1 MGNGHA
7 IAARRPHRIAA
18 WLRAHAGVLAIV
30 FVALAYAQPIQ
41 ALGWNQT
48 SHYALVRALSHGHTD
63 IDPYKDTTGDKAKD
77 PNGHWYS
84 SRAPGLAFYMLP
96 AYKAMTLVGIDD
108 ITKKNLAGKK
118 NDEMIWA
125 LGLWATVLPA
135 MAMLLLVRWLADR
148 LEPGY
153 GTAAAVTLGLG
164 TLILPFSTLLFSHVF
179 SALLGF
185 AAFVLLWRER
195 ERGSPPPRL
204 IFSALAG
211 LLIGYG
217 FTTEYPLFIV
227 GAVLGVYLLATFP
240 DRVKHALA
248 YIGGGVLGI
257 VPLMFYD
264 KAAFGSYFHVA
275 YADLP
280 KHHRGFFG
288 INVPNPKVAV
298 ELLFSSRGLL
308 TLAPV
313 LALGVAGT
321 VWLYRRGRRAES
333 LVIGSVAALFLIYNS
348 GYYLPYGGQ
357 VPGPR
362 FLITALPFLGVPLAL
377 AFKRLPGPALA
388 LAAASTVCLT
398 IPTLVKPF
406 VSAEG
411 DTGRWMRQ
419 FESHNF
425 QAQLATAA
433 GAWRWGSL
441 IPLFVF
447 MLGAVILASIATP
460 RMRLTLRS
468 VSMGLAAVA
477 VWAPLAIFAPRV
489 LGIDHQSE
497 LWIVRAGDPTAV
509 HEKFGSHPIS
519 RLVLL
524 AVLVTIAFML
534 IAWLVSWWTGRR
546 RRETAERSPAGP
558 AAAPRGGAAAAP
570 WEGRRRNASRR
581 ASGSNP
587 RRSYHC
593 FGQSRSSAQRNT
605 SSAPDLAAAAA
616 AARTTALA

>member
-1 MGNGHA
+1 MDNGHPTTA
-7 IAARRPHRIAA
+7 TAVRTRSRIS
-18 WLRAHAGVLAIV
+18 WFLSRHAGLLAIL

-48 SHYALVRALSHGHTD
+48 SHYALVRALSHGTTQ
-63 IDPYKDTTGDKAKD
+63 IDPYKDSTGDKAKD
-77 PNGHWYS
+77 DGHWYS
-84 SRAPGLAFYMLP
+84 SRAPGLALYMLP
-96 AYKAMTLVGIDD
+96 AYKAMTVVGIDD
-108 ITKKNLAGKK
+108 ITKKNLAGKH
-118 NDEMIWA
+118 NEEMIWA
-125 LGLWATVLPA
+125 LGLWGTVLPA
-135 MAMLLLVRWLADR
+135 ALLLILVRWLAEK

-153 GTAAAVTLGLG
+153 GTAAAVTLGLS
-164 TLILPFSTLLFSHVF
+164 TLLLPFATLLFSHVF

-185 AAFVLLWRER
+185 AAFAILWRER
-195 ERGSPPPRL
+195 ERGSPPPRVL
-204 IFSALAG
+204 LSGLAG

-227 GAVLGVYLLATFP
+227 GAVLGVYILATFVQ
-240 DRVKHALA
+240 DRVKHAAA
-248 YIGGGVLGI
+248 YIGGGILGI
-257 VPLMFYD
+257 VPLMLYD

-280 KHHRGFFG
+280 KHHHGFFG
-288 INVPNPKVAV
+288 INRPHPKVAI

-308 TLAPV
+308 TLAPILV
-313 LALGVAGT
+313 LSLVGT
-321 VWLYRRGRRAES
+321 WWMYKRGRRAEA
-333 LVIGSVAALFLIYNS
+333 LVIGSVFALFLVYNS

-357 VPGPR
+357 GPGPR
-362 FLITALPFLGVPLAL
+362 FLIPALPFLGVPLAL

-425 QAQLATAA
+425 QAQVSTIF
-433 GAWRWGSL
+433 GAWRYGSL
-441 IPLFVF
+441 IPFAVFVLAAV
-447 MLGAVILASIATP
+447 MLAARATP
-460 RMRLTLRS
+460 RIGLTWRS
-468 VSMGLAAVA
+468 VGAGLAAVA

-489 LGIDHQSE
+489 LGIDHQAE
-497 LWIVRAGDPTAV
+497 LRIVAAGDPTAV
-509 HEKFGSHPIS
+509 HEMFGSHPIS

-546 RRETAERSPAGP
+546 RRETAERSPAVP
-558 AAAPRGGAAAAP
+558 AAAPRERTAAA
-570 WEGRRRNASRR
+570 
-581 ASGSNP
+581 
-587 RRSYHC
+587 
-593 FGQSRSSAQRNT
+593 T
-605 SSAPDLAAAAA
+605 
-616 AARTTALA
+616 

>member
-1 MGNGHA
+1 MARARQLLNRHGGLMA
-7 IAARRPHRIAA
+7 I
-18 WLRAHAGVLAIV
+18 LLVGLA
-30 FVALAYAQPIQ
+30 FAMPIQ

-48 SHYALVRALSHGHTD
+48 SHYALVRALSHGHTN
-63 IDPYKDTTGDKAKD
+63 IDPYKGTTGDKAKSR
-77 PNGHWYS
+77 GHWYS

-96 AYKAMTLVGIDD
+96 AYKAMTVLGVDKD
-108 ITKKNLAGKK
+108 THKNVAGKK
-118 NDEMIWA
+118 NDEMVWA
-125 LGLWATVLPA
+125 LGLWATVIPA
-135 MAMLLLVRWLADR
+135 VLMLLLVRWLADR

-164 TLILPFSTLLFSHVF
+164 TLILPFATLLFSHVF
-179 SALLGF
+179 SALLGL
-185 AAFVLLWRER
+185 AAFAILWRER

-204 IFSALAG
+204 LFSALAG
-211 LLIGYG
+211 LLVGYG
-217 FTTEYPLFIV
+217 FTTEYPVFIV

-240 DRVKHALA
+240 DRAKHALA

-257 VPLMFYD
+257 VPLMLYD

-288 INVPNPKVAV
+288 INLPNPKVAA

-313 LALGVAGT
+313 LALSVAGT
-321 VWLYRRGRRAES
+321 VWLYRRGRRAEA
-333 LVIGSVAALFLIYNS
+333 LVIGAVGLLFLVYNS

-362 FLITALPFLGVPLAL
+362 FLITALPFLAVPLAL
-377 AFKRLPGPALA
+377 AYRRLPGPTLA

-398 IPTLVKPF
+398 VPTLVKPF

-411 DTGRWMRQ
+411 DTGQWMRQ

-425 QAQLATAA
+425 QAQVSTTL

-441 IPLFVF
+441 VPFAVFV
-447 MLGAVILASIATP
+447 LGAVMLAARATP
-460 RMRLTLRS
+460 RLNLTWRS
-468 VSMGLAAVA
+468 VAAGLAAVA

-489 LGIDHQSE
+489 LGIDHQAE
-497 LWIVRAGDPTAV
+497 LRIVAAGDPTAV

-524 AVLVTIAFML
+524 AVLVTVVFML
-534 IAWLVSWWTGRR
+534 VAWLVSWWTGRR
-546 RRETAERSPAGP
+546 RERTVEWSPSVTAPAREPTAA
-558 AAAPRGGAAAAP
+558 
-570 WEGRRRNASRR
+570 
-581 ASGSNP
+581 
-587 RRSYHC
+587 
-593 FGQSRSSAQRNT
+593 
-605 SSAPDLAAAAA
+605 
-616 AARTTALA
+616 

>member
-1 MGNGHA
+1 MDNGHPT
-7 IAARRPHRIAA
+7 RRRLA
-18 WLRAHAGVLAIV
+18 WLRRHSGVLAIV
-30 FVALAYAQPIQ
+30 LVALAYAQPIQ

-63 IDPYKDTTGDKAKD
+63 IDAYKDSTGDKAKD

-195 ERGSPPPRL
+195 ERGSPPPRVL
-204 IFSALAG
+204 YSALAG
-211 LLIGYG
+211 LLVGYG
-217 FTTEYPLFIV
+217 FTTEYPVFIV
-227 GAVLGVYLLATFP
+227 GAVLGVYLLAAFP

-257 VPLMFYD
+257 VPLLLYN
-264 KAAFGSYFHVA
+264 KAAFGNYFHVA

-288 INVPNPKVAV
+288 INVPNPKVAA

-308 TLAPV
+308 TLAPTLV
-313 LALGVAGT
+313 LSGFGT
-321 VWLYRRGRRAES
+321 WWLYRRGRRAES
-333 LVIGSVAALFLIYNS
+333 LVIASVALLFLIYNS

-377 AFKRLPGPALA
+377 AFRRVPGPALA

-398 IPTLVKPF
+398 VPTLVKPF

-425 QAQLATAA
+425 QAQVSTIF
-433 GAWRWGSL
+433 GAWRYGSL
-441 IPLFVF
+441 IPFAVFVLAAV
-447 MLGAVILASIATP
+447 MLAAYATP
-460 RMRLTLRS
+460 RIGLTWRS
-468 VSMGLAAVA
+468 VAAGLAAVA

-489 LGIDHQSE
+489 LGIDHQAE
-497 LWIVRAGDPTAV
+497 LRIVAAGDPTAV
-509 HEKFGSHPIS
+509 HEMFGSHPIS

-534 IAWLVSWWTGRR
+534 IAWLVWWIGGRLDR
-546 RRETAERSPAGP
+546 RAADWTRTVGP
-558 AAAPRGGAAAAP
+558 AAREPTAAP
-570 WEGRRRNASRR
+570 
-581 ASGSNP
+581 
-587 RRSYHC
+587 
-593 FGQSRSSAQRNT
+593 T
-605 SSAPDLAAAAA
+605 
-616 AARTTALA
+616 

>member
-1 MGNGHA
+1 MDNGHPT
-7 IAARRPHRIAA
+7 RRRLL
-18 WLRAHAGVLAIV
+18 WLRRHSGLLAIV
-30 FVALAYAQPIQ
+30 LVALAYAQPIQ

-48 SHYALVRALSHGHTD
+48 SHYALVRALAHGHTD

-84 SRAPGLAFYMLP
+84 SRAPGLAFYMVP
-96 AYKAMTLVGIDD
+96 AYKVMTLVGVDN
-108 ITKKNLAGKK
+108 ITHKEIAGKH

-135 MAMLLLVRWLADR
+135 ALMLLLVRWLADK

-153 GTAAAVTLGLG
+153 GTAAAVALGLG
-164 TLILPFSTLLFSHVF
+164 TLMLPFATLLFSHVF

-185 AAFVLLWRER
+185 AAFAILWRER
-195 ERGSPPPRL
+195 ERGSPAPRVL
-204 IFSALAG
+204 FSGLAG

-227 GAVLGVYLLATFP
+227 GAVLGVYILATFMQ
-240 DRVKHALA
+240 DRVKHAAA

-257 VPLMFYD
+257 VPLMLYD
-264 KAAFGSYFHVA
+264 KAAFGSFFHVA

-288 INVPNPKVAV
+288 INLPNPKVAV
-298 ELLFSSRGLL
+298 ELLFTSRGLL
-308 TLAPV
+308 TLAPILV
-313 LALGVAGT
+313 LSLVGT
-321 VWLYRRGRRAES
+321 WWMYRRGRRAEA
-333 LVIGSVAALFLIYNS
+333 LVIAAVFVLFLVYNS

-362 FLITALPFLGVPLAL
+362 FLITTLPFLGVPVAL
-377 AFKRLPGPALA
+377 AFRRVPGPALA

-398 IPTLVKPF
+398 VPTLVKPF

-425 QAQLATAA
+425 QAQIATAA

-441 IPLFVF
+441 IPFAVFVI
-447 MLGAVILASIATP
+447 GGVILASLATP
-460 RMRLTLRS
+460 RMRLGLRS
-468 VSMGLAAVA
+468 VAAGLAAVA

-489 LGIDHQSE
+489 LGIDHQAE
-497 LWIVRAGDPTAV
+497 LRIVAAGDPTAV

-546 RRETAERSPAGP
+546 ARDDTAEWAPAVRTP
-558 AAAPRGGAAAAP
+558 PREPTAAA
-570 WEGRRRNASRR
+570 
-581 ASGSNP
+581 
-587 RRSYHC
+587 
-593 FGQSRSSAQRNT
+593 T
-605 SSAPDLAAAAA
+605 
-616 AARTTALA
+616 

>member
-1 MGNGHA
+1 MDNGHPT
-7 IAARRPHRIAA
+7 RRRLA
-18 WLRAHAGVLAIV
+18 WLRRHSGVLAIV
-30 FVALAYAQPIQ
+30 LVALAYAQPIQ

-48 SHYALVRALSHGHTD
+48 SHYALVRALSHGTTQ
-63 IDPYKDTTGDKAKD
+63 IDPYKDSTGDKAKD
-77 PNGHWYS
+77 DGHWYS
-84 SRAPGLAFYMLP
+84 SRAPGLALYMLP
-96 AYKAMTLVGIDD
+96 AYKAMTVVGIDD
-108 ITKKNLAGKK
+108 ITKKNLAGKH

-125 LGLWATVLPA
+125 LGLWGTVLPA
-135 MAMLLLVRWLADR
+135 ALLLILVRWLAER

-164 TLILPFSTLLFSHVF
+164 TLILPFATLLFSHVF

-204 IFSALAG
+204 LFSGLAG
-211 LLIGYG
+211 LLVGYG
-217 FTTEYPLFIV
+217 FTTEYPIFIV

-248 YIGGGVLGI
+248 YIGGGIAGI
-257 VPLMFYD
+257 VPLMLYD
-264 KAAFGSYFHVA
+264 KAAFGSFFHVA

-280 KHHRGFFG
+280 KHHQGFFG
-288 INVPNPKVAV
+288 IGMPHPKVAA
-298 ELLFSSRGLL
+298 ELLFNSRGLL

-313 LALGVAGT
+313 LALSIVGA
-321 VWLYRRGRRAES
+321 WLLYRRGRRAEA
-333 LVIGSVAALFLIYNS
+333 LVIGAVGALFVIYNS
-348 GYYLPYGGQ
+348 GYYLPFGGQ

-362 FLITALPFLGVPLAL
+362 FLITALPFLAVPLAL
-377 AFKRLPGPALA
+377 AYRRLPGPTLA

-425 QAQLATAA
+425 QAQLATTF

-441 IPLFVF
+441 IPFAVFVLVAV
-447 MLGAVILASIATP
+447 MLAAYATP
-460 RMRLTLRS
+460 RIGLTWRS
-468 VSMGLAAVA
+468 VAAGLACVG
-477 VWAPLAIFAPRV
+477 VWAPLAIFAPRR
-489 LGIDHQSE
+489 LHIDHQAE
-497 LWIVRAGDPTAV
+497 LRIVAAGDPTAV
-509 HEKFGSHPIS
+509 HEQFGTHPIS

-524 AVLVTIAFML
+524 AVLVTIVFML

-546 RRETAERSPAGP
+546 RPREVERTPAVRQTDVGP
-558 AAAPRGGAAAAP
+558 AVAGIHSP
-570 WEGRRRNASRR
+570 
-581 ASGSNP
+581 
-587 RRSYHC
+587 
-593 FGQSRSSAQRNT
+593 
-605 SSAPDLAAAAA
+605 
-616 AARTTALA
+616 

>member
-1 MGNGHA
+1 MDNGHPTTA
-7 IAARRPHRIAA
+7 SRPRRAAG
-18 WLRAHAGVLAIV
+18 WLRRYSGLLAIL

-48 SHYALVRALSHGHTD
+48 SHYALVRALAHGHTD
-63 IDPYKDTTGDKAKD
+63 IDPYKDSTGDKAKD

-96 AYKAMTLVGIDD
+96 AYKAMTATGIDN
-108 ITKKNLAGKK
+108 ITHKDLAGKH

-125 LGLWATVLPA
+125 LGLWGTVIPGAL
-135 MAMLLLVRWLADR
+135 MLLLVRTLAER
-148 LEPGY
+148 IEPGY

-164 TLILPFSTLLFSHVF
+164 TLLLPFATLLFSHLF
-179 SALLGF
+179 SALLGI
-185 AAFVLLWRER
+185 AAFAILWRER
-195 ERGSPPPRL
+195 ERGSPPRVVWSG
-204 IFSALAG
+204 FAG
-211 LLIGYG
+211 LLVGYG

-227 GAVLGVYLLATFP
+227 GAVLGVYLLATYP

-248 YIGGGVLGI
+248 YIGGGILGI
-257 VPLMFYD
+257 VPLMLYD

-308 TLAPV
+308 TLSPV
-313 LALGVAGT
+313 LVLSCVGT
-321 VWLYRRGRRAES
+321 WWMYRRGRRAEA
-333 LVIGSVAALFLIYNS
+333 LVIAAVAILFLVYNS

-362 FLITALPFLGVPLAL
+362 FLITALPFLGIPLAL
-377 AFKRLPGPALA
+377 AFRRIPGIALS
-388 LAAASTVCLT
+388 LAAASTVCMT
-398 IPTLVKPF
+398 VPTLVKPF

-441 IPLFVF
+441 IPFAVFV
-447 MLGAVILASIATP
+447 LGAVMLAA
-460 RMRLTLRS
+460 RATLRIGLSWRS
-468 VSMGLAAVA
+468 VGAGLAALA

-489 LGIDHQSE
+489 LGIDHQAE
-497 LWIVRAGDPTAV
+497 LRIVAAGDPTAV
-509 HEKFGSHPIS
+509 HEHFGSHPIS

-524 AVLVTIAFML
+524 AVLVTIAFMAL
-534 IAWLVSWWTGRR
+534 AWLVSWWAGRR
-546 RRETAERSPAGP
+546 RPREAEWTPG
-558 AAAPRGGAAAAP
+558 
-570 WEGRRRNASRR
+570 ASR
-581 ASGSNP
+581 
-587 RRSYHC
+587 
-593 FGQSRSSAQRNT
+593 
-605 SSAPDLAAAAA
+605 A
-616 AARTTALA
+616 AAREPTAAPT

>member
-1 MGNGHA
+1 MDDSPTTALPPRRGNR
-7 IAARRPHRIAA
+7 AASFLRRHGSLI
-18 WLRAHAGVLAIV
+18 AIV
-30 FVALAYAQPIQ
+30 LVALAYAQPIQ

-48 SHYALVRALSHGHTD
+48 SHYALVRALAHGKTD
-63 IDPYKDTTGDKAKD
+63 IDAYKDTTGDKAKD

-96 AYKAMTLVGIDD
+96 AYKVMTALNVDH
-108 ITKKNLAGKK
+108 ITHKNIAGKK

-125 LGLWATVLPA
+125 LGLWGTVLPA

-148 LEPGY
+148 FEPGY
-153 GTAAAVTLGLG
+153 GTAAAVTLGLA
-164 TLILPFSTLLFSHVF
+164 TLILPFSTLLFSHIF

-204 IFSALAG
+204 LVSALAG
-211 LLIGYG
+211 LLVGYG

-227 GAVLGVYLLATFP
+227 GLVLGVYLLATFP

-248 YIGGGVLGI
+248 YIGGGILGV
-257 VPLMFYD
+257 VPLMLYN

-280 KHHRGFFG
+280 KHHQGFFG
-288 INVPNPKVAV
+288 IGMPHPKVAA
-298 ELLFSSRGLL
+298 ELLFNSRGLL

-313 LALGVAGT
+313 LALSVVGT
-321 VWLYRRGRRAES
+321 WLMYRRGRRAEA
-333 LVIGSVAALFLIYNS
+333 LVIGAVGALFVLYNA
-348 GYYLPYGGQ
+348 GYYLPFGGQ

-362 FLITALPFLGVPLAL
+362 FLITALPFLAVPLAL
-377 AFKRLPGPALA
+377 AYRRLPGPTLA

-441 IPLFVF
+441 IPFFVF
-447 MLGAVILASIATP
+447 VIGAVIAASYVTP
-460 RMRLTLRS
+460 RIGLTWRS
-468 VSMGLAAVA
+468 VGAGLLAVG
-477 VWAPLAIFAPRV
+477 VWAPLAIFAPRA
-489 LGIDHQSE
+489 LGIDHQAE
-497 LWIVRAGDPTAV
+497 LRIVAAGDPTAV
-509 HEKFGSHPIS
+509 HEQFGTHPIS

-524 AVLVTIAFML
+524 ALLVTIAFML

-546 RRETAERSPAGP
+546 RRQTAEWSP
-558 AAAPRGGAAAAP
+558 AAAASPPRERTVAA
-570 WEGRRRNASRR
+570 
-581 ASGSNP
+581 
-587 RRSYHC
+587 
-593 FGQSRSSAQRNT
+593 T
-605 SSAPDLAAAAA
+605 
-616 AARTTALA
+616 